1 MSLNPPQLIPA
12 EGDRPTARSSV
23 SESTVNGTREHDLEG
38 QAPVEQSRN
47 QSINNGDNE
56 KKPRTAT
63 DLEKPFDPEN
73 PLQWPF
79 ARKLYQTVTPG
90 QSCPNYMGE
99 IRGYSC

>member
-1 MSLNPPQLIPA
+1 MWIPA
-12 EGDRPTARSSV
+12 EGDRPTARSSI
-23 SESTVNGTREHDLEG
+23 SESTANGTQEHDLEG

-47 QSINNGDNE
+47 QLINNGDNE
-56 KKPRTAT
+56 KNPRTAMDWET
-63 DLEKPFDPEN
+63 QFDPGN

-99 IRGYSC
+99 DGGYSC